1 MITRKHQFIHSPI
14 IALLIFIFAFCFTA
28 KADEILADNFTNIDK
43 WQVAT
48 WGDGGTIS
56 ISDEYSPEGQKSLKF
71 HIPKEEQKFQGKG
84 AVIEKEQVALD
95 VSSTDEIKVDIYNT
109 AGPMKM
115 AVVLHTGDFCE
126 SSPVEIKEGENKDI
140 TFDLKADDFKASA
153 SKWEYNYS
161 LKPQAI
167 AWRLM
172 FIFYREKDQDGSLY
186 ISNLRFNKIPRVTG
200 DQSPISISDYEA
212 PQISSITVNKAQVK
226 VYSKFET
233 DINFTGTYQY
243 PFNPEDIS
251 IEAEFISPSNKKH
264 QIPGFL
270 YDAHING
277 IKIEE
282 PQWKIRFSPNE
293 TGVWKYKIKVENPQG
308 SDESDYYEF
317 KAVDSDEAG
326 FIRVSS
332 MDNKYF
338 EFDRGQFYYPIGQN
352 VAWANDKGSFDYF
365 FKKMSEN
372 GYNWTRMW
380 MSSWQFAI
388 EWLDVGHFHG
398 LGTYSLEN
406 ALYLDEVI
414 ELTDKYDLYFQLV
427 LNNHG
432 QLSTQ
437 VDAEWLNNPYNAK
450 NGGPCENPQDF
461 FTNPE
466 AKKLFKQRMRYIIA
480 RWGYSKNIM
489 AWELWNEVTLV
500 DDYSL
505 ENDIAWSTEMAD
517 YINKIDPFD
526 HMITT
531 SYFGNFPKDAWK
543 MTQIDYGQLHLYTP
557 EIVTTITGLYNIM
570 DSYNKPYFVAEFG
583 TSNLDG
589 IDRMDPN
596 ATNQH
601 AALWSQFMT
610 PSAGDSMCWEWD
622 NHIDPNNLYYHWKA
636 LYEFSKGEDR
646 RCKDY
651 LYSRAT
657 ITAETGKT
665 LTVQG
670 IINKQEALC
679 WIYDLDRT
687 KFRQQILPPLNIRN
701 AKIEIEGM
709 LEGDYLVEF
718 WDTYKGKIISVIKA
732 QCKKSKMSIALPHIT
747 KDIACKIK
755 LAGISKRVDFET
767 TSRPQFISS
776 YPDKDIPKL
785 DNNPWE
791 DFSQTEGWGLADWG
805 DKASL
810 EFVDT
815 QTINGSQA
823 VKITYDESG
832 RRSDAKGIVFENYKL
847 NLDVSD
853 KDSMVF
859 DIYNASNSRIE
870 VSIMLDSTGFCES
883 IRKPVEP
890 GLNRIVFDL
899 NARNF
904 KKSESRWTHG
914 SRFDKS
920 QPVSQVMII
929 TYPWDV
935 SHGTY
940 YIDNITFE

>member
-1 MITRKHQFIHSPI
+1 
-14 IALLIFIFAFCFTA
+14 
-28 KADEILADNFTNIDK
+28 
-43 WQVAT
+43 
-48 WGDGGTIS
+48 
-56 ISDEYSPEGQKSLKF
+56 
-71 HIPKEEQKFQGKG
+71 
-84 AVIEKEQVALD
+84 
-95 VSSTDEIKVDIYNT
+95 
-109 AGPMKM
+109 
-115 AVVLHTGDFCE
+115 
-126 SSPVEIKEGENKDI
+126 
-140 TFDLKADDFKASA
+140 
-153 SKWEYNYS
+153 
-161 LKPQAI
+161 
-167 AWRLM
+167 
-172 FIFYREKDQDGSLY
+172 
-186 ISNLRFNKIPRVTG
+186 
-200 DQSPISISDYEA
+200 
-212 PQISSITVNKAQVK
+212 
-226 VYSKFET
+226 
-233 DINFTGTYQY
+233 
-243 PFNPEDIS
+243 
-251 IEAEFISPSNKKH
+251 
-264 QIPGFL
+264 
-270 YDAHING
+270 
-277 IKIEE
+277 
-282 PQWKIRFSPNE
+282 
-293 TGVWKYKIKVENPQG
+293 
-308 SDESDYYEF
+308 
-317 KAVDSDEAG
+317 
-326 FIRVSS
+326 
-332 MDNKYF
+332 
-338 EFDRGQFYYPIGQN
+338 
-352 VAWANDKGSFDYF
+352 
-365 FKKMSEN
+365 
-372 GYNWTRMW
+372 MW
-380 MSSWQFAI
+380 MASWQFAI

-414 ELTDKYDLYFQLV
+414 ELTDEYDLYFQLV

-466 AKKLFKQRMRYIIA
+466 AKKLFKQRMRYIVA

-517 YINKIDPFD
+517 YINQIDPFD

-543 MTQIDYGQLHLYTP
+543 MNQIDYGQLHLYTP

-570 DSYNKPYFVAEFG
+570 NSYNKPYFVGEFG

-589 IDRMDPN
+589 IDRMDPK

-601 AALWSQFMT
+601 AAIWSQFMT
-610 PSAGDSMCWEWD
+610 PSAGDAMCWEWD

-646 RCKDY
+646 RYKDY

-657 ITAETGKT
+657 ITAEAGKT

-687 KFRQQILPPLNIRN
+687 KFRQQILPPLNIRD

-718 WDTYKGKIISVIKA
+718 WDTYKGKIIEVIKA
-732 QCKKSKMSIALPHIT
+732 QCKNSKMSIGLPHIK

-755 LAGISKRVDFET
+755 LANLYNEANLRTGPKPRFV
-767 TSRPQFISS
+767 SS
-776 YPDKDIPKL
+776 YPDKDMVKL
-785 DNNPWE
+785 SNRPWE

-805 DKASL
+805 DEASL
-810 EFVDT
+810 EFINT
-815 QTINGSQA
+815 QTINGNQA
-823 VKITYDESG
+823 AKITYDEAG
-832 RRSDAKGIVFENYKL
+832 RRSDAKGIVFENYNL
-847 NLDVSD
+847 NLDLSD
-853 KDSMVF
+853 KNTMVF

-883 IRKPVEP
+883 IRKPVDP

-920 QPVSQVMII
+920 EPVSQVMII